1 MKTIFTLL
9 LSVVA
14 GISLMA
20 AGPRPKS
27 NLVIRTAER
36 GDIRVVIDGRRF
48 EANDNSIRI
57 RGLEAG
63 VHNVRIYRERNNGKF
78 SILGKKYEL
87 LFDRSLRLR
96 SQTNTLISIDRYGR
110 ASVQEGRGG
119 RNNRDY
125 RDSRDNRYG
134 NDRDVYDWDD
144 DRTWERNRDFDYENT
159 RNSGDYGDYDR
170 DRNYGHSNRAMS
182 DLEFNRVMESMQRE
196 WLETNKQ
203 KSASQI
209 IAGNFLTTAQVKQML
224 MMFSFENIKLD
235 LAKQAY
241 AKTVDQRN
249 YYSINDVFTYS
260 SSREELA
267 RFIRN
272 YR

>member
-1 MKTIFTLL
+1 MKTIFTLFLSMVASITL
-9 LSVVA
+9 L
-14 GISLMA
+14 A
-20 AGPRPKS
+20 ADARPKS

-57 RGLEAG
+57 RGLDAG
-63 VHNVRIYRERNNGKF
+63 VHNVRIYRERNSGKF
-78 SILGKKYEL
+78 NILGKKYEL

-96 SQTNTLISIDRYGR
+96 SQSNTLISIDRYGR

-119 RNNRDY
+119 NHRDNRNR
-125 RDSRDNRYG
+125 RDSRYG
-134 NDRDVYDWDD
+134 NDRDVYDWED
-144 DRTWERNRDFDYENT
+144 DRTWDRNRDFDYENT

-170 DRNYGHSNRAMS
+170 NRDYGYGNRAMS
-182 DLEFNRVMESMQRE
+182 DFEFNRVMESMQRE
-196 WLETNKQ
+196 WLETNRQ

-224 MMFSFENIKLD
+224 LMFSFENIKLD

-260 SSREELA
+260 NSREELA